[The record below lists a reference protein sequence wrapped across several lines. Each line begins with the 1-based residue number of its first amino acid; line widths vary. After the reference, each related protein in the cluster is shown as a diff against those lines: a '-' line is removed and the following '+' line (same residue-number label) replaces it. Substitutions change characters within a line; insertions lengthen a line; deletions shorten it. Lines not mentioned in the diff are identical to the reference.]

1 MDETAAF
8 EAELEV
14 SMEIFSKFQSGLEVE
29 QLKAKHKSPLQ
40 LILKAE

>member
-14 SMEIFSKFQSGLEVE
+14 SVEIFFKFQSGLEVE
-29 QLKAKHKSPLQ
+29 QLKAEYKSPLQ